1 MPLYTILKTTS
12 DKARTFFI
20 CTPIP
25 PYRRPISILIVKTT
39 YIHLVVLINIQNN
52 CYNTNTG

>member
-25 PYRRPISILIVKTT
+25 PYRQPISILIVKTT
-39 YIHLVVLINIQNN
+39 YIHLGRTHQHSK
-52 CYNTNTG
+52 